1 MFDPTPVVQEDSENL
16 DGNREYKWWHEE
28 DLGAVQKVLRHKKD
42 QASKIVE
49 KDRYLKALRS
59 LVADKGS
66 ATSNVDFFCEDME
79 VQM

>member
-1 MFDPTPVVQEDSENL
+1 MFDPTPVIQEESENL
-16 DGNREYKWWHEE
+16 EGNREYKWWYEE
-28 DLGAVQKVLRHKKD
+28 DLGAVQKVLRQKKE

-59 LVADKGS
+59 LVADKG
-66 ATSNVDFFCEDME
+66 ATTGNVDFFCEDME